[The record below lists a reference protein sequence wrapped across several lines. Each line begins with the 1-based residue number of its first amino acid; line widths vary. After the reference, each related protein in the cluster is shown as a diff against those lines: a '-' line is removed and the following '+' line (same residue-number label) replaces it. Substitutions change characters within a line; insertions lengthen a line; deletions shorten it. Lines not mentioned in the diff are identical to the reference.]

1 MTLKR
6 GRPAAPVRIVHIGA
20 GAFFKAHQ
28 AWYTSAVDGSKEWGI
43 AAFSG
48 RSSQTI
54 DELNAQDCV
63 YTLIARD
70 AHKEDVQQIESIT
83 SAFDGSDEVNFSKY
97 MKDSKVSIVTITV
110 TEAGYRITN
119 SGELNLE
126 DPIVIHDIEEIKEG
140 KFPTSALFRLAY
152 GLHSRK
158 EANAGPIAIVPC
170 DNFPNN
176 GKFVE
181 NAIKQIFAFYGS
193 EELAW
198 LTANVSFVSTSVD
211 RITPKV
217 SKTEL
222 EYIQNT
228 LGIQDSSPVV
238 TEMFSDWILQGDFP
252 AGRPQWEKAG
262 AKFVAEIA
270 PFESRKLWFLN
281 GAHSLIAYQGLNSGH
296 TTVDEAIRN
305 PEILSAVNNWWD
317 EAEKVLQDSNLELS
331 NYRIALLERFN
342 NQKIS
347 HQLAQIAI
355 DGSTKLALRI
365 APVAEKLQDAPASA
379 FVISQWVKWVVSQ
392 ETIND
397 TRSIEIQA
405 IKNNP
410 EELVTLLS
418 PSLAHSGFM
427 HLVNAELKTTSV

>member
-6 GRPAAPVRIVHIGA
+6 GHLAAPVRIVHIGT

-28 AWYTSAVDGSKEWGI
+28 AWYTSCVDGSNEWGI

-54 DELNAQDCV
+54 DEMIAQDCV
-63 YTLIARD
+63 YTLIARNSE
-70 AHKEDVQQIESIT
+70 KEDVQQIESIT
-83 SAFDGSDEVNFSKY
+83 SAFDGSDVENFSKF
-97 MKDSKVSIVTITV
+97 MQDPKVAIVTITV

-126 DPIVIHDIEEIKEG
+126 DPVVIQDIEEIKNER
-140 KFPTSALFRLAY
+140 FPTSTLFRLAY
-152 GLHSRK
+152 GLHYRK

-181 NAIKQIFAFYGS
+181 SAIKQIFALYGS

-217 SKTEL
+217 SKTDL

-228 LGIQDSSPVV
+228 LGIKDSSPVV
-238 TEMFSDWILQGDFP
+238 TEMFSDWILQGDFL
-252 AGRPQWEKAG
+252 AGRPQWEKVG

-331 NYRIALLERFN
+331 KYRTALLERFN

-347 HQLAQIAI
+347 HQLVQIAI

-365 APVAEKLQDAPASA
+365 VPVAEKLKNAPASA
-379 FVISQWVKWVVSQ
+379 FVISQWIQWLSSQ

-397 TRSIEIQA
+397 TRSDELQA
-405 IKNNP
+405 IKSNP
-410 EELVTLLS
+410 QGLVTLLS
-418 PSLAHSGFM
+418 PSLAQSGFM
-427 HLVNAELKTTSV
+427 QLINQELKTTSV

>member
-28 AWYTSAVDGSKEWGI
+28 AWYTSSVDGSKDWGI

-54 DELNAQDCV
+54 DELKAQDCV

-70 AHKEDVQQIESIT
+70 ADKEDVQQIESIT
-83 SAFDGSDEVNFSKY
+83 SAFDGSDEVNFTKF

-119 SGELNLE
+119 TGELNLG
-126 DPIVIHDIEEIKEG
+126 DPVVIHDIEDIKNG

-158 EANAGPIAIVPC
+158 VINAGPIAIVPC

-181 NAIKQIFAFYGS
+181 NAIKQIFAFYGP

-198 LTANVSFVSTSVD
+198 LAEYVSFVSTSVD

-217 SKTEL
+217 SKADV

-281 GAHSLIAYQGLNSGH
+281 GAHSLIAYQGLNAGH
-296 TTVDEAIRN
+296 VTVDEAIRN

-331 NYRIALLERFN
+331 KYRTALLERFS

-379 FVISQWVKWVVSQ
+379 FVISQWVKWVGSQ

-397 TRSIEIQA
+397 TRSSEIQS

-410 EELVTLLS
+410 VELVTLLS
-418 PSLAHSGFM
+418 PSLADSGFM
-427 HLVNAELKTTSV
+427 QLVNTELKTTSV